1 MESVAYLLILPL
13 AAAILSLASEG
24 FAGFFTS
31 MLSLAT
37 AAISTELLVSGYTL
51 SNGIFHT
58 DWYSLVTV
66 SMISWIYF
74 FASLSSLYYVS
85 RVRRPFFRL
94 SFYWV
99 LLSLFALSMI
109 FTAVVSNLGW
119 MWIGLE
125 GTTIVS
131 ALLIITD
138 GKKRNVEGAWRY
150 MIIASAGLGIAFL
163 SVVVAYSSAGT
174 LDITRLILPE
184 RTAVLV
190 SLLGLIG
197 FGTKVGL
204 FPMHSWLPDAHG
216 SAPSPVSAML
226 SGTLLPTA
234 LLVYMRI
241 FHAATEVTS
250 KPVYPALAIGIITV
264 IVASIL
270 MASQRFLKRLLA
282 YSSMDVMGIAVT
294 GIALGYYHP
303 PLLKLV
309 FILLAVHALSKGAL
323 FISGGSLVRAYGTHE
338 IAGIRGVLSS
348 TRLTGYTFALSALS
362 VTGAPP
368 FATFLAELALI
379 GSAFMYSRWWAF
391 LLGTGLL
398 LSFLA
403 LNWHSMRMVF
413 GEERKVELSVLEE
426 VVPFVMMLAALAV
439 SLYVWYLTVK
449 GGLVL

>member
-1 MESVAYLLILPL
+1 MEPVAYILILPL
-13 AAAILSLASEG
+13 TAAIISLVSESLAG
-24 FAGFFTS
+24 LFTPV
-31 MLSLAT
+31 LSLAT
-37 AAISTELLVSGYTL
+37 AVVSADMLMRGYTV
-51 SNGIFHT
+51 SNGTFHA
-58 DWYSLVTV
+58 DWYSIVTV
-66 SMISWIYF
+66 SMISWLYF
-74 FASLSSLYYVS
+74 FASLSSLHYVK
-85 RVRRPFFRL
+85 RVERPFFRL
-94 SFYWV
+94 SLYWA

-174 LDITRLILPE
+174 LDITRLTLPE
-184 RTAVLV
+184 KTAVLV
-190 SLLGLIG
+190 SLLGIIG
-197 FGTKVGL
+197 FGTKAGI

-250 KPVYPALAIGIITV
+250 KPVYPALAAGILTIM
-264 IVASIL
+264 VASVL

-282 YSSMDVMGIAVT
+282 YSSMDVMGIALT
-294 GIALGYYHP
+294 GIALSYYHP
-303 PLLKLV
+303 QLLRLV

-338 IAGIRGVLSS
+338 IEEIGGVLSS

-368 FATFLAELALI
+368 FATFPAELVVV
-379 GSAFMYSRWWAF
+379 GSAFIYSRWWA
-391 LLGTGLL
+391 LLTGTGIL

-413 GEERKVELSVLEE
+413 GEERNVELSLREE
-426 VVPFVMMLAALAV
+426 AVPFVMMLVALGI
-439 SLYVWYLTVK
+439 SLYVWYLMAE
-449 GGLVL
+449 GGLIL

>member
-1 MESVAYLLILPL
+1 MESAAYLLILPL
-13 AAAILSLASEG
+13 AAAILSAASEG
-24 FAGFFTS
+24 LAGLFTS
-31 MLSLAT
+31 IISLAT
-37 AAISTELLVSGYTL
+37 AAISTKLLVSDYAV
-51 SNGIFHT
+51 SNGTFHA
-58 DWYSLVTV
+58 DWYSLVMV
-66 SMISWIYF
+66 SMISWVYF
-74 FASLSSLYYVS
+74 FASLASSYYVS
-85 RVRRPFFRL
+85 RVERPFFNLRH
-94 SFYWV
+94 YWS

-109 FTAVVSNLGW
+109 FTAVVANLGW

-174 LDITRLILPE
+174 LDITRLVLPE

-197 FGTKVGL
+197 FGTKVGI

-241 FHAATEVTS
+241 FHAATAVTS
-250 KPVYPALAIGIITV
+250 KPVYPALAAGILTV
-264 IVASIL
+264 IVASVL
-270 MASQRFLKRLLA
+270 MASQRYLKRLLA
-282 YSSMDVMGIAVT
+282 YSSMDVMGVALT
-294 GIALGYYHP
+294 GIALSYYHP
-303 PLLKLV
+303 PLLRLV
-309 FILLAVHALSKGAL
+309 FILLAIHAFSKGAL

-338 IAGIRGVLSS
+338 IGDIRGVLSS
-348 TRLTGYTFALSALS
+348 TGLTGYTFALSALS

-368 FATFLAELALI
+368 FAVFLAELAVV
-379 GSAFMYSRWWAF
+379 GSAFMYSLWSA
-391 LLGTGLL
+391 LLIGTGLL

-403 LNWHSMRMVF
+403 LNWHTMRMVF
-413 GEERKVELSVLEE
+413 GEGRDVRLSLREE
-426 VVPFVMMLAALAV
+426 AVPFAMMLAALGI
-439 SLYVWYLTVK
+439 SLYVWYLTVE
-449 GGLVL
+449 GGLIL